1 VLPFFDGAAAAAART
16 RFVDVD
22 APSLSFRV
30 FPHGDLDTAPRSHT
44 CV

>member
-1 VLPFFDGAAAAAART
+1 MAAAAAAARRT
-16 RFVDVD
+16 RTRGVFVDVD

>member
-1 VLPFFDGAAAAAART
+1 MAPAAAGT
-16 RFVDVD
+16 GFLVD